1 MLLTPCPY
9 NWQWQLQLL
18 LHLHLHLQFRSSTSA
33 CEYPHLV
40 AFAGAFCIST
50 AAAGRLQQSAATCC
64 DNCICICIRS
74 PAAAY
79 SYANIRNIRTSASS
93 PPLSFCIILRRRSP
107 FFMGTQAKFGN
118 FFACFFF
125 CSEHVRKHLN
135 QLCSNLQRG
144 LQLEGEGV
152 AVCGSNCYVKYEHAR
167 RINNAS
173 CQRMQN
179 IFLVSRFS
187 RDPGILVS
195 GDPAG
200 MSPAPFDS
208 MRPAGIM

>member
-1 MLLTPCPY
+1 M
-9 NWQWQLQLL
+9 
-18 LHLHLHLQFRSSTSA
+18 RISA
-33 CEYPHLV
+33 PRRLRWR
-40 AFAGAFCIST
+40 FCIST

-195 GDPAG
+195 GWGKPFQEDPLSGSGLSNQLVAG
-200 MSPAPFDS
+200 ELCC
-208 MRPAGIM
+208 I

>member
-144 LQLEGEGV
+144 LQLEGNGKSSVWQQLLCKIRARSANQQREDAEHFFEFFGGGEDPGFQ
-152 AVCGSNCYVKYEHAR
+152 GSWY
-167 RINNAS
+167 
-173 CQRMQN
+173 
-179 IFLVSRFS
+179 
-187 RDPGILVS
+187 PGILL
-195 GDPAG
+195 G
-200 MSPAPFDS
+200 
-208 MRPAGIM
+208 